1 MINWK
6 AVIKYSKDL
15 VFIWHSFSARASA
28 CLHQLTGE
36 DRLMTFLAG
45 HHLYMNLCLSVC
57 PKNPAFLCPPLLFSL
72 SPLIPF
78 SVPLLSYSV
87 PPPPGYWDIGTLGNG
102 TLRHLETGTPG
113 PRTPGPRTLGPR
125 DTGTLGHWGPG
136 TLGPRDT
143 GTPGHKDAGIPGQ
156 WDTGKMGGVGVSTYH
171 NHVQCTMCSAFLL
184 P

>member
-1 MINWK
+1 
-6 AVIKYSKDL
+6 
-15 VFIWHSFSARASA
+15 
-28 CLHQLTGE
+28 
-36 DRLMTFLAG
+36 MTFLAG

-87 PPPPGYWDIGTLGNG
+87 PPPPGYWDIGTLGHR

-143 GTPGHKDAGIPGQ
+143 GTPGHWDPGTQ
-156 WDTGKMGGVGVSTYH
+156 GRWDTRTMGHRENGWGWGAH
-171 NHVQCTMCSAFLL
+171 LPQPCTMYNVLSIFIALERALPLQPLLVAF
-184 P
+184 PV